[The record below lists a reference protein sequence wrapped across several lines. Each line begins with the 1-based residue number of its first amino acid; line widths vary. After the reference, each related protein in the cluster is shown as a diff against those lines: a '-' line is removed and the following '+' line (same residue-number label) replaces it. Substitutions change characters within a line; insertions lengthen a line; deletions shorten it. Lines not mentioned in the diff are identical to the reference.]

1 MKKATDK
8 EVGQDLLRGIED
20 QFSQALRGDD
30 EGKTILKAI
39 NAKLMKGESFSLS
52 FGSKI
57 SLDSQQ
63 IGSAGAKIKFSTP
76 TELKAMDFEIDV
88 SGQPQIENDGKTIDT
103 SKKVVGTNDAEA
115 YSKRQKPKKAAD
127 KKKPAPKK
135 KAVPK
140 VPAKKKDK

>member
-8 EVGQDLLRGIED
+8 EVGSDLLRGIED

-88 SGQPQIENDGKTIDT
+88 SGQPQIENDGKTIDDPDG
-103 SKKVVGTNDAEA
+103 SK
-115 YSKRQKPKKAAD
+115 KKAAD
-127 KKKPAPKK
+127 KKAAAEKKPATKK

-140 VPAKKKDK
+140 VPAKKK